1 MKKQLTI
8 ILIGL
13 TFFGCS
19 SSGEKGI
26 SSKEYHFITSD
37 SIKVDFLTPMKL
49 RDYSPANE
57 TYLLSTEWNG
67 EIIEI
72 NKKGE
77 VSSHFELSEDGP
89 NAISNQTGIGYLK
102 DEITL
107 YAMERGF
114 VQFDRKGQII
124 QEFSIPYSHSYLF
137 FLPYLHIFPSENGFT
152 YLKPLQSA
160 DFKDGMGE
168 KFYQHYYDMP
178 LLERLDTLADQ
189 TEPAMKFPK
198 TSSYSDGENHGI
210 YIPIIRKKGPSWYVS
225 LWLENQFYVY
235 KEENNDLV
243 LDTTVTVPIKDL
255 IQYKS
260 VAMSESEHFFDINK
274 GIQPGHISDI
284 LLTEN
289 KIVVIYRKG
298 LSAFQTQS
306 VTSDGKE
313 ITLEKMDPFYAAIY
327 DSELNLLDPEV
338 PFPAGIEYPSVVN
351 DRGEIAVMKKP
362 SHFETEEDQLTIYQL
377 KLASE

>member
-1 MKKQLTI
+1 MKKQLSI
-8 ILIGL
+8 FLIGL
-13 TFFGCS
+13 TFYNCS
-19 SSGEKGI
+19 SSGKKDK
-26 SSKEYHFITSD
+26 SLKEFHFIASD
-37 SIKVDFLTPMKL
+37 SIKIDFLTPMKL
-49 RDYSPANE
+49 RDFSPANE

-72 NKKGE
+72 NQNGE
-77 VSSHFELSEDGP
+77 VNSHFELSEDGP

-124 QEFSIPYSHSYLF
+124 QEFNIPYSHNYLF
-137 FLPYLHIFPSENGFT
+137 FLPHLHIFPSENGFS

-168 KFYQHYYDMP
+168 KFYQHYYEMH
-178 LLERLDTLADQ
+178 LMERFDTLVDQ
-189 TEPAMKFPK
+189 TVPTMKFPK
-198 TSSYSDGENHGI
+198 TSSFTDGENHGI
-210 YIPIIRKKGPSWYVS
+210 YVPIIRKKGPSWYTS

-235 KEENNDLV
+235 REENNDLV
-243 LDTTVTVPIKDL
+243 LDTTVTVPIKDM
-255 IQYKS
+255 IQYQG
-260 VAMSESEHFFDINK
+260 VAMSESKRFFDINE

-284 LLTEN
+284 LLTKD

-306 VTSDGKE
+306 VTSDEKG
-313 ITLEKMDPFYAAIY
+313 IALEKMDPFFAAIY

-351 DRGEIAVMKKP
+351 NRGEIAVMKKP
-362 SHFETEEDQLTIYQL
+362 THFETEEDQLTLYLL
-377 KLASE
+377 KLASK